1 MWNFSWLDIWWQS
14 FRRPLCLLSC
24 LCGLLLQQKISTRHH
39 CDSHTWQPLTVSIQ
53 FLNQPLNSW
62 GAAST
67 SGSEATWV
75 WFTIEYCESTL
86 LFLLRFKSLQDSHI
100 LACWPRLTTTYV
112 WIATASRCKVV
123 LFGDLAAGKRP
134 KIVSVT
140 LETSNSGRI
149 IKKPDITWT
158 KFTQPYMCLYIH
170 VLAVI
175 LVLHSIAIE
184 TFGSL
189 SVHVQRHIRWGVS
202 WSSKISMVAEPDD
215 PAIAGEGIL

>member
-140 LETSNSGRI
+140 LETSNFGRI
-149 IKKPDITWT
+149 IKKPNITG
-158 KFTQPYMCLYIH
+158 LN
-170 VLAVI
+170 
-175 LVLHSIAIE
+175 
-184 TFGSL
+184 
-189 SVHVQRHIRWGVS
+189 
-202 WSSKISMVAEPDD
+202 
-215 PAIAGEGIL
+215 